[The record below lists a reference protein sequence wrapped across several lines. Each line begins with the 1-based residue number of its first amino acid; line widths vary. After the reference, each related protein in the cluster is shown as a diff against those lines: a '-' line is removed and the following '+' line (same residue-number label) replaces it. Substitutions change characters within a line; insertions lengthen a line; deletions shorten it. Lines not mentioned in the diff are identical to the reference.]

1 MIQPSNYWAHI
12 KVNTLKRIIGPIQ
25 SIPLFHP
32 PQFTKTAFPSLMAR
46 SRVCP
51 GFFFSLYCSIVLE
64 LEAPDNTG
72 KARECTAT
80 EAGVGLEVTA
90 FLGCQWLTPVC
101 YFQRPPLADCFVL
114 FFIRNH
120 FIQFSLS
127 FFFYISHVW
136 FYSRSLGYLVF
147 GSLLP
152 KQCPVWNPSSGM
164 VLKTNQALVGYSS
177 DFCCHHSPLP
187 SCILHAGEIV
197 GQRFCDTIGVCISLL
212 VSCRVPSYIYQ
223 RD

>member
-1 MIQPSNYWAHI
+1 M
-12 KVNTLKRIIGPIQ
+12 
-25 SIPLFHP
+25 
-32 PQFTKTAFPSLMAR
+32 
-46 SRVCP
+46 
-51 GFFFSLYCSIVLE
+51 YCFIVLE

-101 YFQRPPLADCFVL
+101 CYFQRPPLADCFVL

-120 FIQFSLS
+120 FTQFSLS
-127 FFFYISHVW
+127 FFFFYISHVW

-197 GQRFCDTIGVCISLL
+197 GQRFCDYWCLHFSFGILQSAFL
-212 VSCRVPSYIYQ
+212 YQ